1 MFLFFMELKEYIVI
15 FRKNIKLFFVILG
28 TIILAG
34 ILFQLFRPL
43 SFRSTL
49 NLNVTRIGTQKT
61 DSYRYDDYYR
71 LQADEKFADTVVN
84 WLGSPRIATDIFNS
98 AGIISAGLSDNEL
111 SKIFKARRLSSQ
123 MIQVTYVAKDMRS
136 SQKFSEEII
145 KILNNET
152 EKLNQLQKEEAWF
165 TILGGNPV
173 VVENK
178 FAFLNVILISFFL
191 GIFIGTLAVFVKNYL
206 K

>member
-1 MFLFFMELKEYIVI
+1 MELKEYIVI